1 MARRPAPSI
10 QGMEFRPVLALRAA
24 LLTLLAAGLQS
35 CGTPVL
41 PGPAALAPAEA
52 LQMRNFVP
60 EALRQQIV
68 TAPPKGGAETGRWWG
83 SKLSNQALR
92 VALEESL
99 QAAELHARRPEPP
112 ARFELAAELLVLE
125 QPLVALE
132 VTVRTAVRYRLL
144 DRNAN
149 NRILYERVVR
159 TEQNADLGDALLSL
173 PERQRI
179 ATERALHASI
189 QTMLRD
195 VVALRP

>member
-1 MARRPAPSI
+1 MAEPHRPSI
-10 QGMEFRPVLALRAA
+10 GAMTLLPLPSALLLLA
-24 LLTLLAAGLQS
+24 LLTS

-41 PGPAALAPAEA
+41 PGPATLAPEEA
-52 LQMRNFVP
+52 LQFRNWVP
-60 EALRQQIV
+60 EAMRFQVV
-68 TAPPKGGAETGRWWG
+68 TAPPEGGAETGRWWG
-83 SKLSNQALR
+83 SKVSNQALR

-112 ARFELAAELLVLE
+112 ARFELAAELLELE
-125 QPLVALE
+125 QPLIAVG

-149 NRILYERVVR
+149 QRVLYERVVR
-159 TEQNADLGDALLSL
+159 TEQEAGLGDALLSI